1 MSRGV
6 TASLQSAV
14 DAAGV
19 YPLLLVDM
27 AFDSGNL
34 RLWSGYGNLVWNGD
48 TWTGS
53 QDLGSIG
60 DVENSAKLSATGL
73 NLALSGVDQTIISQI
88 LNENPRGRS
97 VQVYFGAINSSD
109 FSVVSD
115 PLLLFSGFM
124 DVPTIEETGQTC
136 RIVISCENELI
147 DMEKSSG
154 LTYTDGCQKNLYPGD
169 KGLEFVAPLANKPII
184 WGR

>member
-6 TASLQSAV
+6 TVALQSAV

-19 YPLLLVDM
+19 YPLVLVDM
-27 AFDSGNL
+27 AYDSGNL
-34 RLWSGYGNLVWNGD
+34 RLWSGYGNIVWDGD
-48 TWTGS
+48 TWYGS

-60 DVENSAKLSATGL
+60 NVENSAKLSATGL
-73 NLALSGVDQTIISQI
+73 NLALSGVDQAMISQV
-88 LNENPRGRS
+88 LSETVRGRS
-97 VQVYFGAINSSD
+97 AKIYFGAINSSD
-109 FSVVSD
+109 FSIVSD

-124 DVPTIEETGQTC
+124 DVPTIEETGETC
-136 RIVISCENELI
+136 RIIISCENELI
-147 DMEKSSG
+147 DMERASG

-184 WGR
+184 WG